1 MTEQAAKPEVLTIQ
15 QVAAITG
22 LALQTHYNMRSKGEG
37 PRTWLLRGRVR
48 CYRSDLDAWMREQS
62 GTANVTPLKQTA

>member
-1 MTEQAAKPEVLTIQ
+1 MSTAPAPEILTIQ
-15 QVAAITG
+15 QVAEVTG
-22 LALQTHYNMRSKGEG
+22 LAVQTHYNMRSKGEG

-62 GTANVTPLKQTA
+62 GVAEVVPLKRTA